1 MHDALDKK
9 WSAPVRRLASGIE
22 AGVVGGAAMLATL
35 VSSSLLRGHAWWEVP
50 NLLGST
56 FYGSRAF
63 RLGASMATVSGT
75 AFHFVM
81 TGTVG
86 GLFGLACGGV
96 RQRRR
101 LVLLG
106 ILAGVVWYYLAAAV
120 FWNHINP
127 LVPAYS
133 AQPVTAFS
141 HALFGACLGW
151 MGQRFHAGTEEPEPE
166 IPGESSGPVEESS
179 ISRS

>member
-1 MHDALDKK
+1 L
-9 WSAPVRRLASGIE
+9 
-22 AGVVGGAAMLATL
+22 L
-35 VSSSLLRGHAWWEVP
+35 VSASLLRGHVWWEVP

-63 RLGASMATVSGT
+63 RSGAGMATVSGT
-75 AFHFVM
+75 AFHFVI

-86 GLFGLACGGV
+86 ALFGLACGGV

-106 ILAGVVWYYLAAAV
+106 ILAGVVWYYLAQAV
-120 FWNHINP
+120 FWGRVNP
-127 LVPAYS
+127 MVPAYS
-133 AQPVTAFS
+133 PQPVTVLA

-151 MGQRFHAGTEEPEPE
+151 MGRGASFRLQQVLHNPN
-166 IPGESSGPVEESS
+166 
-179 ISRS
+179 